1 MLTTSYLGLHLAHP
15 FMAGASPLVDDLG
28 MVRRLEDAG
37 SAAIVMHSLYEEQ
50 ITGEALAVRRF
61 LEESAEASPE
71 ARSYFPAL
79 PPFAL
84 GPDEYLEQL
93 WRIRQAVRVPVI
105 GSLNGMTPGGWLS
118 WARLM
123 QDAGADALEINLYGL
138 STDAAESAAVIE
150 DRAVEVVRTVARA
163 VTVPLAVKLSPFY
176 SALPHLARRL
186 GEAGARGLVLFNR
199 FYQADIDPEELEVRS
214 VLHLS
219 RSEDLLL
226 RLRWLAILSA
236 TSEGDLAV
244 SGGVHT
250 ALDAVKAVMA
260 GAQVVQVVS
269 ALLRH
274 GPEHLAGLREEFER
288 WVHAHEYESLDQMRG
303 SMNLRHCP
311 DPRAFERMSYL
322 RVLQSWHAGAPH
334 TPSSS

>member
-1 MLTTSYLGLHLAHP
+1 MLTTSYLGLQLAHP
-15 FMAGASPLVDDLG
+15 FMAGASPLVDDLS

-50 ITGEALAVRRF
+50 ITGEAFAVQRL
-61 LEESAEASPE
+61 LEEPGESSAE

-93 WRIRQAVRVPVI
+93 WRIRQTVRVPVI

-123 QDAGADALEINLYGL
+123 QDAGAEALELNLYGL
-138 STDAAESAAVIE
+138 STDPAEPAAAIE

-163 VTVPLAVKLSPFY
+163 VTIPVAVKLSPFY
-176 SALPHLARRL
+176 SALPHFSRRL
-186 GEAGARGLVLFNR
+186 GQAGARGLVLFNR
-199 FYQADIDPEELEVRS
+199 FYQADIDPEELQVRS

-236 TSEGDLAV
+236 TGDGDLAV

-260 GAQVVQVVS
+260 GAHVVQVVS

-274 GPEHLAGLREEFER
+274 GPEHLAGLREEFAR
-288 WVHAHEYESLDQMRG
+288 WVDAHEYESLDQMRG

-322 RVLQSWHAGAPH
+322 RVLQSWHPWGR
-334 TPSSS
+334 

>member
-50 ITGEALAVRRF
+50 IIDEALALPQL
-61 LEESAEASPE
+61 LEEPAESSAE
-71 ARSYFPAL
+71 ARSYFPRR
-79 PPFAL
+79 PEFAL
-84 GPDEYLEQL
+84 GPDEYLEQV

-118 WARLM
+118 WARLI
-123 QDAGADALEINLYGL
+123 QDAGADALELNLYGL
-138 STDAAESAAVIE
+138 STDPTESAAVIE
-150 DRAVEVVRTVARA
+150 DRAVDVVRSVAHG
-163 VTVPLAVKLSPFY
+163 VTIPVAVKLSPFY

-186 GEAGARGLVLFNR
+186 SEAGARGLVLFNR
-199 FYQADIDPEELEVRS
+199 FYQADIDPEALDVRPL
-214 VLHLS
+214 LHLS

-236 TSEGDLAV
+236 TGNAELAV

-250 ALDAVKAVMA
+250 AADAVKAVMA

-269 ALLRH
+269 ALLAH
-274 GPEHLAGLREEFER
+274 GPEHLAGLREEFQR

-322 RVLQSWHAGAPH
+322 RVLQGWHPTGR
-334 TPSSS
+334 

>member
-15 FMAGASPLVDDLG
+15 FMVGASPLVDDLG
-28 MVRRLEDAG
+28 LVRRLEDAG

-50 ITGEALAVRRF
+50 ITGEVLTLQRLQEDPAD
-61 LEESAEASPE
+61 SSPE
-71 ARSYFPAL
+71 ARSYFPRM
-79 PPFAL
+79 PDFAL

-118 WARLM
+118 WARLI
-123 QDAGADALEINLYGL
+123 QDAGADALELNLYGL
-138 STDAAESAAVIE
+138 STAPAESAAVIE
-150 DRAVEVVRTVARA
+150 ERAVDVVRTVAHG
-163 VTVPLAVKLSPFY
+163 VTIPVAVKLSPFY
-176 SALPHLARRL
+176 SALAHFSRRL
-186 GEAGARGLVLFNR
+186 AQAGARGLVLFNR
-199 FYQADIDPEELEVRS
+199 FYQADIDPEELEIQP

-236 TSEGDLAV
+236 TGDTELAV

-260 GAQVVQVVS
+260 GAHVVQVVS
-269 ALLRH
+269 AILRH

-288 WVHAHEYESLDQMRG
+288 WVDAHEYESLDQMRG

-322 RVLQSWHAGAPH
+322 RVLQSWHPAGR
-334 TPSSS
+334 

>member
-1 MLTTSYLGLHLAHP
+1 VLTTTYLGLHLPHP
-15 FMAGASPLVDDLG
+15 FMAGASPLVDDLD

-50 ITGEALAVRRF
+50 LTGDALTLQR
-61 LEESAEASPE
+61 LQEEPADSSAE
-71 ARSYFPAL
+71 ARSYFPRL
-79 PPFAL
+79 PDFAL
-84 GPDEYLEQL
+84 GPDEYLGQL
-93 WRIRQAVRVPVI
+93 WRIRQAVGVPVI
-105 GSLNGMTPGGWLS
+105 GSLNGMTLGGWLS
-118 WARLM
+118 WARLI
-123 QDAGADALEINLYGL
+123 QDAGADALELNLYGL
-138 STDAAESAAVIE
+138 STDPAESAAVIE
-150 DRAVEVVRTVARA
+150 DRAVDVVRAVAHG
-163 VTVPLAVKLSPFY
+163 VTIPVAVKLSPFY
-176 SALPHLARRL
+176 SALPHFARRL
-186 GEAGARGLVLFNR
+186 SEAGARGLVLFNR

-236 TSEGDLAV
+236 TGAADLAV

-260 GAQVVQVVS
+260 GAQAVQVVS

-274 GPEHLAGLREEFER
+274 GPEHLAGLREEFGR
-288 WVHAHEYESLDQMRG
+288 WVHDQEYESLDQMRG

-322 RVLQSWHAGAPH
+322 RVLQSWHPH
-334 TPSSS
+334 GPEA

>member
-50 ITGEALAVRRF
+50 IIGEALALPQL
-61 LEESAEASPE
+61 LEEPAESSAE
-71 ARSYFPAL
+71 ARSYFPRR
-79 PPFAL
+79 PEFAL
-84 GPDEYLEQL
+84 GPDEYLEQV

-118 WARLM
+118 WARLI
-123 QDAGADALEINLYGL
+123 QDAGADALELNLYGL
-138 STDAAESAAVIE
+138 STDPTESAAVIE
-150 DRAVEVVRTVARA
+150 DRAVDVVRSVAHG
-163 VTVPLAVKLSPFY
+163 VTIPVAVKLSPFY

-186 GEAGARGLVLFNR
+186 SEAGARGLVLFNR
-199 FYQADIDPEELEVRS
+199 FYQADIDPEALEVRPL
-214 VLHLS
+214 LHLS

-236 TSEGDLAV
+236 TGDTELAV

-250 ALDAVKAVMA
+250 AVDAVKAVMA

-269 ALLRH
+269 ALLAH
-274 GPEHLAGLREEFER
+274 GPEHLAGLREEFQR

-322 RVLQSWHAGAPH
+322 RVLQGWHPAGR
-334 TPSSS
+334 